1 MKTPEEIILE
11 DLEKQLEGETEQKE
25 NENEEQKTP
34 EQKSAPQQDSEYL
47 KKLDELKSLIT
58 QTLQT
63 QQQQQQAEDKTKLQS
78 DEVLERL
85 KRMTP
90 AERAE
95 WATQNGQMG
104 VLKLMELQDQLYREE
119 LEKVKG
125 EAKTS
130 VHESIV
136 DEWAAKNEDLFKD
149 EELAGIVEGIE
160 RTLLRKAGVTSYKE
174 LSPGA
179 LRKHLETVEKKAKE
193 IAKKL
198 GKLEEKKEDKDK
210 DDDKR
215 LDTAFRS
222 IGDVSGVAGEKEN
235 FIDVTKLSGFD
246 LESLPLDKLKQLEQ
260 KLLMQ

>member
-11 DLEKQLEGETEQKE
+11 ELENQLEGDSN
-25 NENEEQKTP
+25 NENPEQNEDQKTP
-34 EQKSAPQQDSEYL
+34 EQAAAPRQDSEYL

-58 QTLQT
+58 QTMQA
-63 QQQQQQAEDKTKLQS
+63 QQQQQPPAEDKTKLQG

-95 WATQNGQMG
+95 WAAQNGQMG

-193 IAKKL
+193 VAKKL
-198 GKLEEKKEDKDK
+198 GKLEEKKEDKEQA
-210 DDDKR
+210 
-215 LDTAFRS
+215 DTAFRS
-222 IGDVSGVAGEKEN
+222 VGDVSGIAGEKEN
-235 FIDVTKLSGFD
+235 FVDVTKMSGFD
-246 LESLPLDKLKQLEQ
+246 LESLPLDKLRQLEQ

>member
-11 DLEKQLEGETEQKE
+11 DLEKQLEGEPEQKEKE
-25 NENEEQKTP
+25 NENE

-58 QTLQT
+58 KTLQT

-95 WATQNGQMG
+95 WAAQNGQMG

-198 GKLEEKKEDKDK
+198 GKLEEKKEGKGKKDE
-210 DDDKR
+210 DER
-215 LDTAFRS
+215 LDIAFRS
-222 IGDVSGVAGEKEN
+222 IGDVSGVAGEKED
-235 FIDVTKLSGFD
+235 FIDVTKISGFD